1 MKHLLFVFALLCAF
15 LSHAAVINWGT
26 GLDMNNIMSP
36 TDPMTSL
43 SGGTAYLIVG
53 DASVANETLKQLSN
67 GTWVPQNNGTM
78 IAKSIDT
85 TEGAFINSNSAS
97 GITGGD
103 GQLEYASFADSQIGE
118 QSMFIVTVDD
128 TGRYFMVSSIATG
141 EIKSPLNYPPDIIE
155 WTIDALDDIS
165 GGWQQIGQVPEASS
179 VLVALLTISIGAL
192 RRRKKVA

>member
-36 TDPMTSL
+36 TNPMTSL

-179 VLVALLTISIGAL
+179 VLVALLTVSIGAL
-192 RRRKKVA
+192 RRRKNVA